1 MFLTKRMKLFLIGC
15 IGTRVAISLLA
26 KYIGEKM
33 NWALPYLG
41 FIALIPAIG
50 FITIF
55 LGNLRK
61 NGVEAGGRIWWN
73 NMRPIHGVM
82 YLLFSL
88 FAIKKKSFSWR
99 VLLIDALIGLV
110 VWFRHYF

>member
-1 MFLTKRMKLFLIGC
+1 MFLTDRMKLFLIGC
-15 IGTRVAISLLA
+15 IGVRLAISLLA

-41 FIALIPAIG
+41 IVALIPAIG

-61 NGVEAGGRIWWN
+61 NGAEAGGRIWWN

-99 VLLIDALIGLV
+99 VLLIDVLIGLV
-110 VWFRHYF
+110 AWFRHYF

>member
-1 MFLTKRMKLFLIGC
+1 MRLFLIGC
-15 IGTRVAISLLA
+15 VGTRIAIFLLA

-41 FIALIPAIG
+41 AIALIPAIG
-50 FITIF
+50 FISIF

-61 NGVEAGGRIWWN
+61 NGTEAGGRIWWN
-73 NMRPIHGVM
+73 NMRPIHGVL
-82 YLLFSL
+82 YLLFAL

-99 VLLIDALIGLV
+99 VLLIDVLIGLV
-110 VWFRHYF
+110 AWFRHYF